1 MGVQWLKFLGFSS
14 ILVGIILICV
24 IFGGYSS
31 LHRSEGRIESS
42 KELLLETCQKR
53 LGLIPKL
60 LAILQEDEYRETIG
74 KLNKTEEIAKTV
86 LDRLVLLKSPLSESI
101 TLELETTQNALTKEL
116 ANVFLKREQSAIKY
130 NKEEFNVIKKE
141 FFASQN
147 KLSIA
152 KSRYNTEVKYFETR
166 TKIFPGFIIAK
177 LFGFNELKYYELS
190 DDSFLEAESS
200 FGGQT

>member
-1 MGVQWLKFLGFSS
+1 MGTQWLKFLAFSS
-14 ILVGIILICV
+14 ILVGIIFICV

-31 LHRSEGRIESS
+31 LHRSEGRIEST
-42 KELLLETCQKR
+42 KELFLETCQKR
-53 LGLIPKL
+53 LVLIPKL
-60 LAILQEDEYRETIG
+60 LTILQENEDREMLG
-74 KLNKTEEIAKTV
+74 KLNTAEEIAKTV
-86 LDRLVLLKSPLSESI
+86 LERVALLKSPLSESI

-116 ANVFLKREQSAIKY
+116 ANVFLKQEQSASKY
-130 NKEEFNVIKKE
+130 NKEKFNVVKKE
-141 FFASQN
+141 FFAFQN

-152 KSRYNTEVKYFETR
+152 KSRYNTEVRYFETR